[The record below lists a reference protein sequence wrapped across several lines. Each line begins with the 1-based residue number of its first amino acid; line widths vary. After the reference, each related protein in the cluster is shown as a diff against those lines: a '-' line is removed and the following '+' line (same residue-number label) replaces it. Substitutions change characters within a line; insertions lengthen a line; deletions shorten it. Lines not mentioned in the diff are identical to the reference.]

1 MSTGVASERIETA
14 RSVNREEFNTLRG
27 KLFQAIEAFGL
38 PAQQE
43 RAAKGVIR
51 DVTWQSQAA
60 MESALQGQY
69 KGNGTGAP
77 ARNGRARTG

>member
-1 MSTGVASERIETA
+1 MTSDRIDIA
-14 RSVNREEFNTLRG
+14 RAVNREEFNTLRG

-38 PAQQE
+38 PDQQE

-60 MESALQGQY
+60 MESALVGRY
-69 KGNGTGAP
+69 RGNGTGGAGG
-77 ARNGRARTG
+77 NGRARAGTG